1 MYRPTIASAVSTKRL
16 HTITGTGI
24 DQGGPLATLGAKAW
38 LDGQR
43 TDQGVLVV
51 DSSGDLK
58 GGPTAFLTTTATD
71 VTVNIPANTGPWG
84 LQYIHNASGGPL
96 AQGTMV
102 KWDAALGVGD
112 VVANGAGDL
121 ALRVGILLFN
131 IADDEDCWVVT
142 EGVVPAKVAAAC
154 VDGQLLT
161 TAASGELTPTGAND
175 TNAVA
180 VAAQVFGGAAIGQV
194 RILPKAS

>member
-16 HTITGTGI
+16 NTITGTGI
-24 DQGGPLATLGAKAW
+24 DQGGPLATLGAKSW

-58 GGPTAFLTTTATD
+58 GGVTAFLTITATD
-71 VTVNIPANTGPWG
+71 ITVSIPANSGPWG
-84 LQYIHNASGGPL
+84 LQYVHNSTGGAL
-96 AQGTMV
+96 ARGTMV
-102 KWDAALGVGD
+102 KLSAALGLGEVEQT
-112 VVANGAGDL
+112 GAGDL

-131 IADDEDCWVVT
+131 LVDDEVCWVAT

-154 VDGQLLT
+154 ADGALLT
-161 TAASGELTPTGAND
+161 TAAAGELTPTGATD
-175 TNAVA
+175 ANAVA